1 MAMRVSCLF
10 AGVAVLLAVA
20 SCSSAPDSSEVSAT
34 RAAVPEDVRAAGTLT
49 IGSDM
54 IFPPM
59 ESVENGTP
67 VGFDVDLANAIGDRL
82 GLRVKL
88 VQVDFGDLIE
98 QVSAHEIDLAMSSM
112 TDKAS
117 RQEQV
122 DFVDYLNVGSSI
134 VVRDGVRRID
144 GLAGLC
150 GHRVAAQEDTM
161 YVSFLGD
168 QAKRCPGRAPLR
180 VVIVGNPTDAVLKG
194 RADAYLEDYTMAVAN
209 VAKFSQIAIAG
220 EQVEAAPYGIAVAKD
235 RHQLTKAVQGA
246 LYDLFDDG
254 TYDKLLKKWQM
265 LEGSLK
271 TGAINGGA

>member
-1 MAMRVSCLF
+1 MRVSYLF
-10 AGVAVLLAVA
+10 VGVAMLLAAA
-20 SCSSAPDSSEVSAT
+20 SCSAAPDSSGESSAT
-34 RAAVPEDVRAAGTLT
+34 RTAVPEDVRAAGTLT

-82 GLRVKL
+82 GIRVKM
-88 VQVDFGDLIE
+88 VQVGFGDLIA
-98 QVSAHEIDLAMSSM
+98 QVSAHEVDLAMSSM

-117 RQEQV
+117 RQQQV

-134 VVRDGVRRID
+134 VVRAGGPRID

-161 YVSFLGD
+161 YVAFVGD
-168 QAKRCPGRAPLR
+168 QAKRCPGSAPLR
-180 VVIVGNPTDAVLKG
+180 VVLAGNPTDAVLKG
-194 RADAYLEDYTMAVAN
+194 HADAYLEDYTMAVAN
-209 VAKFSQIAIAG
+209 VARFPQIAISG

-235 RHQLTKAVQGA
+235 RYQLTKAVQGA

>member
-1 MAMRVSCLF
+1 MAMRVSSVFL
-10 AGVAVLLAVA
+10 GVAMLLAVT
-20 SCSSAPDSSEVSAT
+20 SCSADPSSPRASLT
-34 RAAVPEDVRAAGTLT
+34 RASVPADLRASGTLT

-59 ESVENGTP
+59 ESVENGKP
-67 VGFDVDLANAIGDRL
+67 VGFDVDLANAIGARL

-88 VQVDFGDLIE
+88 VQTDFGELID
-98 QVSAHEIDLAMSSM
+98 QVSAHDIDLAMSSM

-134 VVRDGVRRID
+134 VVRDGVRKID

-150 GHRVAAQEDTM
+150 GHRVAAQKDTM
-161 YVSFLGD
+161 YVAFLGD
-168 QAKRCPGRAPLR
+168 QAKRCPGKAALR
-180 VVIVGNPTDAVLKG
+180 VVIVDNPTEAVLKG
-194 RADAYLEDYTMAVAN
+194 KADAYLEDYTMAVAN
-209 VAKFSQIAIAG
+209 VAKYSQIAIAG

-246 LYDLFDDG
+246 LYELFFDG